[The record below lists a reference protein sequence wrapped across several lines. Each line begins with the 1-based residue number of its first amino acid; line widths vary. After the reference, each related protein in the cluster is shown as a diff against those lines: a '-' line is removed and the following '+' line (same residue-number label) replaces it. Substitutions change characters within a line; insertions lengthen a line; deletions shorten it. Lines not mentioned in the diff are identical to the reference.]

1 MYNIV
6 PAGAGGFKI
15 RTEDGKGNVGAYES
29 GIWPTEVAA
38 REHIAELQNPKP
50 KTAAQV
56 KKEEADKEAADKEVA
71 DKAEA
76 DAAIEKEVATGDVE
90 DNEAKAEDTVEEAP
104 AEKPAKKAK

>member
-56 KKEEADKEAADKEVA
+56 KKEEADKEAADKEAA

-76 DAAIEKEVATGDVE
+76 DAAIEKETAPEKEVE
-90 DNEAKAEDTVEEAP
+90 ADKEIAE
-104 AEKPAKKAK
+104 EKPAKKAK